1 MRDYFKNASERD
13 WLLINTIR
21 FLSVDQVERAKSG
34 HPGMPLGASHITYI
48 IYDRFLRFN
57 PKNPKWFNRDRF
69 VLSAGHASA
78 MLYSLLF
85 VMGYELSL
93 EDLKGFR
100 QLGSRTPGHPESFL
114 TPGVEATTGPLGQGI
129 GNAVGMAL
137 AEKFLADRF
146 NREGFPIIDQYTFA
160 LVSDGDLMEGV
171 SCEVSQLAGH
181 WQLNKLVV
189 IWDNNKVSIDGP
201 TSLAWS
207 EDVLRRF
214 DAFGWF
220 VQEVEDGYDLAELE
234 RAIKRA
240 MEQKQKPSFISV
252 RTHLAY
258 GSPKQDDASAHG
270 APFGKELALQTKK
283 NFGWSEE
290 EFFVP
295 EEVWS
300 YREEKI
306 KRGELLERE
315 WNALLERYR
324 ESHPESARLLE
335 KSLSKDWEEDYR
347 ELLPEFKDAMA
358 TRQASGKV
366 LASISKVIPTLFG
379 GSADLSESNNT
390 YLHGEGDFPQGR
402 NLHFGVR
409 EHAMGTILNGMAYHG
424 GIIPYGGTFLV
435 FSDYM
440 RPSIRMA
447 SLSNLQVVYVFTHD
461 SIGLGEDGPTHQPV
475 EQLSSLRLIPNL
487 WVLRPADPNEVS
499 IAWYMALKRKDGPTA
514 IILTRQKVP
523 LIDRQKYASQWFAL
537 KGAYVIA
544 DTEGTPDVIVFASG
558 SEVYPSLMAKE
569 ILEKGGIKV
578 RVVNVF
584 SFEVFEHQPEEY
596 KDHILAPEVKKRV
609 AVEAGRGLLWHR
621 FVGMDGLLI
630 TLEEFGRSAPGDVLM
645 DYFGFSPEKI
655 ARRIKEWL

>member
-1 MRDYFKNASERD
+1 
-13 WLLINTIR
+13 
-21 FLSVDQVERAKSG
+21 
-34 HPGMPLGASHITYI
+34 
-48 IYDRFLRFN
+48 
-57 PKNPKWFNRDRF
+57 
-69 VLSAGHASA
+69 
-78 MLYSLLF
+78 
-85 VMGYELSL
+85 
-93 EDLKGFR
+93 
-100 QLGSRTPGHPESFL
+100 
-114 TPGVEATTGPLGQGI
+114 
-129 GNAVGMAL
+129 MAL

-146 NREGFPIIDQYTFA
+146 NREGFPIIDHYTFA

-171 SCEVSQLAGH
+171 SCEVAQLAGH
-181 WQLNKLVV
+181 WKLNKLIV

-207 EDVLRRF
+207 EDVLKRF
-214 DAFGWF
+214 DASGWF

-240 MEQKQKPSFISV
+240 MEQGEKPSFISV

-270 APFGKELALQTKK
+270 APLGKELALQTKK
-283 NFGWSEE
+283 NFEWPEE

-306 KRGELLERE
+306 KKGELLERE
-315 WNALLERYR
+315 WNALFEKYR
-324 ESHPESARLLE
+324 ESYPELARLLE

-358 TRQASGKV
+358 TRQAGGKV
-366 LASISKVIPTLFG
+366 LAAISKVIPTLFG

-447 SLSNLQVVYVFTHD
+447 SLSSLQVVYVFTHD
-461 SIGLGEDGPTHQPV
+461 SIWLGEDGPTHQPV

-499 IAWYMALKRKDGPTA
+499 VAWHIALKRKDGPTA

-523 LIDRQKYASQWFAL
+523 LIDRQKYASHWSAL

-569 ILEKGGIKV
+569 ILEKEGIKV
-578 RVVNVF
+578 RAVNVF
-584 SFEVFEHQPEEY
+584 SFEVFEHQPKEY
-596 KDHILAPEVKKRV
+596 KDYILAPEVKKRV
-609 AVEAGRGLLWHR
+609 AVEAGRGLLWYK
-621 FVGMDGLLI
+621 FIGMDGLLI
-630 TLEEFGRSAPGDVLM
+630 TLEEFGRSAPGDLLM

>member
-21 FLSVDQVERAKSG
+21 FLSVDQVERARSG
-34 HPGMPLGASHITYI
+34 HPGMPLGASHIPYI

-85 VMGYELSL
+85 VMGYDLNL

-100 QLGSRTPGHPESFL
+100 QLGSRTPGHPENFL

-146 NREGFPIIDQYTFA
+146 NREGFPIIDHYTFA

-171 SCEVSQLAGH
+171 SCEVAQLAGH
-181 WQLNKLVV
+181 WKLNKLVV

-214 DAFGWF
+214 DASGWF

-234 RAIKRA
+234 KAIRRA
-240 MEQKQKPSFISV
+240 MEQGEKPSFISV

-270 APFGKELALQTKK
+270 APLGKELALQTKK

-295 EEVWS
+295 EEVWG

-306 KRGELLERE
+306 KKGELLERE
-315 WNALLERYR
+315 WNTLFERYK
-324 ESHPESARLLE
+324 ESYPELARLLE
-335 KSLSKDWEEDYR
+335 KSLNKDWEEDYR

-358 TRQASGKV
+358 TRQAGGKV
-366 LASISKVIPTLFG
+366 LASISKAIPTLFG

-390 YLHGEGDFPQGR
+390 YLHGEGDF
-402 NLHFGVR
+402 LFG
-409 EHAMGTILNGMAYHG
+409 
-424 GIIPYGGTFLV
+424 
-435 FSDYM
+435 
-440 RPSIRMA
+440 
-447 SLSNLQVVYVFTHD
+447 
-461 SIGLGEDGPTHQPV
+461 
-475 EQLSSLRLIPNL
+475 
-487 WVLRPADPNEVS
+487 
-499 IAWYMALKRKDGPTA
+499 
-514 IILTRQKVP
+514 
-523 LIDRQKYASQWFAL
+523 
-537 KGAYVIA
+537 
-544 DTEGTPDVIVFASG
+544 
-558 SEVYPSLMAKE
+558 
-569 ILEKGGIKV
+569 
-578 RVVNVF
+578 
-584 SFEVFEHQPEEY
+584 
-596 KDHILAPEVKKRV
+596 
-609 AVEAGRGLLWHR
+609 
-621 FVGMDGLLI
+621 
-630 TLEEFGRSAPGDVLM
+630 
-645 DYFGFSPEKI
+645 
-655 ARRIKEWL
+655 

>member
-1 MRDYFKNASERD
+1 MREYFKNASERD

-34 HPGMPLGASHITYI
+34 HPGMPLGASHIPYI
-48 IYDRFLRFN
+48 IYDRFLMFN

-85 VMGYELSL
+85 VMGYDLDL

-100 QLGSRTPGHPESFL
+100 QLGSKTPGHPESFL

-137 AEKFLADRF
+137 AEKFLADKF
-146 NREGFPIIDQYTFA
+146 NREGFPIIDHYTFA

-171 SCEVSQLAGH
+171 SCEVAQLAGH
-181 WQLNKLVV
+181 WKLNKLIV

-207 EDVLRRF
+207 EDVLKRF
-214 DAFGWF
+214 DASGWF

-234 RAIKRA
+234 KAIKRA
-240 MEQKQKPSFISV
+240 MEQGEKPSFISV

-270 APFGKELALQTKK
+270 APLGKELALQTKK
-283 NFGWSEE
+283 NFEWPEE

-295 EEVWS
+295 EEVWG

-306 KRGELLERE
+306 KKGELLERE
-315 WNALLERYR
+315 WNALLEKYR
-324 ESHPESARLLE
+324 ESYPELARLLE
-335 KSLSKDWEEDYR
+335 KSLNKDWEEDYR
-347 ELLPEFKDAMA
+347 KLLPEFKDAMA

-447 SLSNLQVVYVFTHD
+447 SLSNLQVIYVFTHD

-499 IAWYMALKRKDGPTA
+499 VAWHIALKRKDGPTA

-523 LIDRQKYASQWFAL
+523 FIDRQKYASHWSAL

-569 ILEKGGIKV
+569 ILEKEGIKV

-584 SFEVFEHQPEEY
+584 SFEVFEHQPKEY
-596 KDHILAPEVKKRV
+596 KDYILAPEVKKRV
-609 AVEAGRGLLWHR
+609 AVEAGKGLLWYK
-621 FVGMDGLLI
+621 FIGMDGLLT
-630 TLEEFGRSAPGDVLM
+630 TLEEFGKSAPGDVLM